1 MLLFRLNLN
10 NNQHKPYF
18 ITIVYSISLHL
29 SHDFK
34 KLRNLT
40 LLIVLKNNDKEKWK
54 EHLLRDGL
62 ILIHYDEKSNN
73 RMDIEVNEKV
83 VQYFFCVKGS
93 MNFSFHGGSYN
104 MPLKEGENCF
114 FYNPNEILKPTITA
128 EQESQLLFL
137 FCSLEKIHQL
147 FLDSSNE
154 LEFLNSENVNQKIYK
169 KDHISTNLTMVLKQ
183 ILESNDKSK
192 TGDIFRYA
200 KSLEILSLY
209 FAKQAKD
216 DNTSCPYIQDEDSVQ
231 KIKHAKDILIARMKD
246 PPVTSKL
253 ATEVGL
259 NEHRLKEGFKS
270 LYGST
275 LFQYL
280 LDYKMNQGKSMLDTG
295 NYKIKEVAYELGY
308 TNPSHFISAFKS
320 KFEVTPKKY
329 ILSK

>member
-1 MLLFRLNLN
+1 M
-10 NNQHKPYF
+10 
-18 ITIVYSISLHL
+18 
-29 SHDFK
+29 
-34 KLRNLT
+34 
-40 LLIVLKNNDKEKWK
+40 IVLKNNDKDKWQ
-54 EHLLRDGL
+54 EHLLRDGMFL
-62 ILIHYDEKSNN
+62 VQYDEQTKNQL
-73 RMDIEVNEKV
+73 DIEVDEKV
-83 VQYFFCVKGS
+83 VQYFFCIKGA

-104 MPLKEGENCF
+104 MPLAEGENCF
-114 FYNPNEILKPTITA
+114 FYNPNEVLKPTITT
-128 EQESQLLFL
+128 ENDSQLLFL

-147 FLDSSNE
+147 FLESNNE
-154 LEFLNSENVNQKIYK
+154 LEFLNSDNVNQKIYK
-169 KDHISTNLTMVLKQ
+169 KDHINTNLNLVLKQ
-183 ILESNDKSK
+183 ILESKDNGT

-200 KSLEILSLY
+200 KSLEILSIY
-209 FAKQAKD
+209 FARQAKE

-246 PPVTSKL
+246 PPITSKL

-295 NYKIKEVAYELGY
+295 NFKIKEVAYELGY

-320 KFEVTPKKY
+320 KFEITPKKY
-329 ILSK
+329 IQSQ

>member
-1 MLLFRLNLN
+1 
-10 NNQHKPYF
+10 
-18 ITIVYSISLHL
+18 
-29 SHDFK
+29 
-34 KLRNLT
+34 
-40 LLIVLKNNDKEKWK
+40 
-54 EHLLRDGL
+54 
-62 ILIHYDEKSNN
+62 
-73 RMDIEVNEKV
+73 
-83 VQYFFCVKGS
+83 
-93 MNFSFHGGSYN
+93 
-104 MPLKEGENCF
+104 MPLAEGENCF
-114 FYNPNEILKPTITA
+114 FYNPTEVLKPTITT
-128 EQESQLLFL
+128 EKDSQLLFL

-147 FLDSSNE
+147 FLESSNE

-169 KDHISTNLTMVLKQ
+169 KDLISTNLNLVLKQ
-183 ILESNDKSK
+183 ILESNDDGK

-200 KSLEILSLY
+200 KALEILSIY
-209 FAKQAKD
+209 FARQAKED
-216 DNTSCPYIQDEDSVQ
+216 KTSCPYIQDEDSVQ
-231 KIKHAKDILIARMKD
+231 KIKQAKDILIKRMKD

-320 KFEVTPKKY
+320 KFEITPKKY
-329 ILSK
+329 IQNQ

>member
-1 MLLFRLNLN
+1 M
-10 NNQHKPYF
+10 
-18 ITIVYSISLHL
+18 
-29 SHDFK
+29 
-34 KLRNLT
+34 
-40 LLIVLKNNDKEKWK
+40 IVLKNTDKDKWQ
-54 EHLLRDGL
+54 EHLLRDGMFL
-62 ILIHYDEKSNN
+62 IQYDEDLKNQLE
-73 RMDIEVNEKV
+73 IEVDEKV

-104 MPLKEGENCF
+104 MPLSEGENCF
-114 FYNPNEILKPTITA
+114 FYNPNEILKPTITTEA
-128 EQESQLLFL
+128 NSQLLFL

-147 FLDSSNE
+147 FLESSNE
-154 LEFLNSENVNQKIYK
+154 LEFLNSENVNRKIYK
-169 KDHISTNLTMVLKQ
+169 KDHISTNLNLVLKQ
-183 ILESNDKSK
+183 ILESSDKGK

-200 KSLEILSLY
+200 KSLEILSIY
-209 FAKQAKD
+209 FARQAKE
-216 DNTSCPYIQDEDSVQ
+216 DNTSCPYIKDEDSVQ
-231 KIKHAKDILIARMKD
+231 KIKQAKDILIARMKD

-280 LDYKMNQGKSMLDTG
+280 LDYKMNHGRSMLDTG

-320 KFEVTPKKY
+320 KFEITPKKY
-329 ILSK
+329 IQSL